1 MIGNTLEAKLIL
13 EELSERIGSRLAA
26 TFALEIKSETGSTND
41 DAVEAGTRGAAEGT
55 VILAER
61 QTAGR
66 GRRGEAWIS
75 PPGVNLLFSLLLRP
89 EAPAE
94 RWTRLPHLAGLAVC
108 RAIEGEFPELP
119 PVKLKWPNDVFLAD
133 RKVAGI
139 LIESR
144 FLPDSSPAVVVGI
157 GLNVNLQTAQLPEEV
172 RVLAT
177 TLRDQVGRLVD
188 RNRLMAA
195 FLAEWATL
203 YPSEL
208 ASDFTKP
215 REDLRRR
222 AWLLGRSLTVV
233 QGDREVLGSA
243 IDLGPEGELILESP
257 TTGKRETIVSADR
270 VRWG

>member
-1 MIGNTLEAKLIL
+1 MIGNTLEAKPIL
-13 EELSERIGSRLAA
+13 EDLAERIGSRQASK
-26 TFALEIKSETGSTND
+26 FDLEITSETGSTND
-41 DAVEAGTRGAAEGT
+41 DAIEAGTRGAREGT

-66 GRRGEAWIS
+66 GRRGDAWIS

-89 EAPAE
+89 EAPPE
-94 RWTRLPHLAGLAVC
+94 RWTRLPHLAGIAVC
-108 RAIEGEFPELP
+108 RAVESEFPELP
-119 PVKLKWPNDVFLAD
+119 PIKLKWPNDVFLAD

-139 LIESR
+139 LVESR
-144 FLPDSSPAVVVGI
+144 FLPDASPAVVLGI

-203 YPSEL
+203 YPAEL
-208 ASDFTKP
+208 DSDFAHC
-215 REDLRRR
+215 REDLRQR
-222 AWLLGRSLTVV
+222 AWLVGRTLTVV
-233 QGDREVLGSA
+233 QGEREILGTA

-257 TTGKRETIVSADR
+257 TTGDRETIVSADR
-270 VRWG
+270 VHW